1 MSRVVELHDQS
12 PLVLQKDEMEDDSV
26 FICRCG
32 LSANWP
38 YCDGSHAETQDET
51 EGDLFAYDRD
61 TGELEAREVDVDP
74 GTFDPRT

>member
-1 MSRVVELHDQS
+1 M
-12 PLVLQKDEMEDDSV
+12 
-26 FICRCG
+26 
-32 LSANWP
+32 
-38 YCDGSHAETQDET
+38 CDGSHAETQEET